1 MNYQKLKSK
10 TFCGEIRRLLVM
22 NDTFDSVFSA
32 LRLSSDELVCCRP
45 EEVAFLDIKYYS
57 ALHH

>member
-32 LRLSSDELVCCRP
+32 QRLSSDDCRP